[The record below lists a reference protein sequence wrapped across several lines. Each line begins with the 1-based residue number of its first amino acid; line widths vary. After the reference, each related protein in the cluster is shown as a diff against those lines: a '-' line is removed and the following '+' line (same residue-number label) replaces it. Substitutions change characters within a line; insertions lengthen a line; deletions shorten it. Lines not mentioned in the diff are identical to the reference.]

1 MSREQL
7 KDKMKSGLP
16 LSTVA
21 TKLGISRPT
30 LYRHME
36 FYMNGDDSKVNS
48 NLKEYFDNVLMDRY
62 ANDEESVKALE
73 QIRFFMDAEKEKSK
87 EDFDRQ
93 FLEWSQK
100 SDSYDRVKE
109 DLSSNE
115 KVRRQEELDNMYRVL
130 QDRAKELG
138 IDLELYEF
146 EREGEGEEEYKLK
159 WNDGEIRSTYV
170 EAMRSVMIFIDRD
183 FDRCRDITVELI
195 AQVSGEDFVF
205 LRLRPEENTRFVRL
219 NPMELSRRF
228 EYRLKW
234 SDGETI
240 KYTPKYPLE

>member
-7 KDKMKSGLP
+7 KNKMKSGLP

-48 NLKEYFDNVLMDRY
+48 NLKEYFDNVMMDRY

-93 FLEWSQK
+93 YLEWSQK
-100 SDSYDRVKE
+100 TNSYERVKE
-109 DLSSNE
+109 DLSSND
-115 KVRRQEELDNMYRVL
+115 KVKRQEDLDAMYRVL
-130 QDRAKELG
+130 QDRAKELN
-138 IDLELYEF
+138 IDLDLYEF
-146 EREGEGEEEYKLK
+146 ERIGDEEEDRELK
-159 WNDGEIRSTYV
+159 WNEGEIRSAFV
-170 EAMRSVMIFIDRD
+170 SAMRSAMIFIDRD

-205 LRLRPEENTRFVRL
+205 MRARPEENTRFVRL
-219 NPMELSRRF
+219 NPMDLGRRF
-228 EYRLKW
+228 EYRLRW
-234 SDGETI
+234 IDGETV
-240 KYTPKYPLE
+240 KYTPKYRME